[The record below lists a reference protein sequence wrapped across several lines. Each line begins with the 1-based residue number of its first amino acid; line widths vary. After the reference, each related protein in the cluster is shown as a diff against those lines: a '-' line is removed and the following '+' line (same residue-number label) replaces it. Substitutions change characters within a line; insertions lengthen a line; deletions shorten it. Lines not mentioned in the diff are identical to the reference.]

1 MTVARVS
8 NLELIFLTAAL
19 ACSGYGTGPS
29 SSNVASVEVTLAQ
42 TEIVTG
48 QHDQATAV
56 ARDQYGTA
64 VNTGTINWTSTFP
77 AVAVVNAM
85 TGQIVAVAP
94 GQTEIVATVA
104 GKTGRKRI
112 TVS

>member
-1 MTVARVS
+1 MVVPRFSKLGLILVAAS
-8 NLELIFLTAAL
+8 L
-19 ACSGYGTGPS
+19 ACGGYGTGPS

-48 QHDQATAV
+48 QHDQASAV

-64 VNTGTINWTSTFP
+64 VNTGTINWTSTVP
-77 AVAVVNAM
+77 TVAVVNAM
-85 TGQIVAVAP
+85 TGEVVAVAP

-104 GKTGRKRI
+104 GKTGRKRV